1 MAMFGSKKAKPSE
14 GSDLV
19 LAYLE
24 DAQRV
29 RATVI
34 ALDPKGREVPAS
46 LVAVT
51 EERVT
56 LSFQGRV
63 MAEKGEAVSLIFF
76 LDGLRLK
83 AKGRLQELKTGT
95 MILDLPASIELA
107 ERRRQPRA
115 RLNQRE
121 GATAIALTGLFEGI
135 GLTGSI
141 DNISE
146 GGLCLK
152 VGRAMNVKT
161 QGPMHLGP
169 NLISV
174 GEPFMLIKLSK
185 LPKCPLI
192 ELAGVATHVAS
203 EGGILSVGIAFE
215 AGKGGLLGP
224 VKALVSSRASAI
236 PATVP
241 PKARRLQE
249 PKAEPGEAPIE
260 LATPRPVQA
269 KTSEPPPAPAP
280 EPTPEPAPAPPV
292 PAPASETTA
301 EAPEPTARG
310 SALLRMKKRA
320 RTILLA
326 MPSGPDRD
334 ALALLPCP
342 GGYGKGGGPAPR
354 AGPPAPPRGGAGRG
368 GVRVTFP
375 ERVAC
380 LGEAQLVSGDGGV
393 AELRGLA
400 LATLIRQ
407 RLEAP
412 VLLAEASVDAE
423 LVLGAQESGVAQV
436 LVKPYDLDEDFLS
449 LIEGHLGLA

>member
-63 MAEKGEAVSLIFF
+63 MAEKGEFVSLIFF

-95 MILDLPASIELA
+95 MILGLPAAIELA

-192 ELAGVATHVAS
+192 ELAGVATHVTS

-241 PKARRLQE
+241 PKARRPQE

-260 LATPRPVQA
+260 LATARPVQA
-269 KTSEPPPAPAP
+269 KASEPPPTSAP
-280 EPTPEPAPAPPV
+280 ESTPEPAPAPPA
-292 PAPASETTA
+292 PAPEA
-301 EAPEPTARG
+301 EAAAEAQEPTTRG

-326 MPSGPDRD
+326 MPSGQDRD
-334 ALALLPCP
+334 ALAAFLAAD
-342 GGYGKGGGPAPR
+342 GYGK
-354 AGPPAPPRGGAGRG
+354 
-368 GVRVTFP
+368 VRVAATLT
-375 ERVAC
+375 E
-380 LGEAQLVSGDGGV
+380 LLESLEEAQLVFVDGGV
-393 AELRGLA
+393 AELQGLA
-400 LATLIRQ
+400 LAALIHQ

-423 LVLGAQESGVAQV
+423 LVLGARSSGVAQV
-436 LVKPYDLDEDFLS
+436 LVKPYDLDEDFLC

>member
-14 GSDLV
+14 GSELV

-34 ALDPKGREVPAS
+34 ALDPKGREIPAS

-56 LSFQGRV
+56 LSIQGRV

-95 MILDLPASIELA
+95 MILELPTAIELA

-215 AGKGGLLGP
+215 AGKSGLLGP

-260 LATPRPVQA
+260 LASPRPVQA
-269 KTSEPPPAPAP
+269 KTSEPTPAPEPPPAPSAEPAPAPPAPAP
-280 EPTPEPAPAPPV
+280 EAQA
-292 PAPASETTA
+292 AA
-301 EAPEPTARG
+301 EAPELSARG

-320 RTILLA
+320 RSILLA

-334 ALALLPCP
+334 ALAVFLSLD
-342 GGYGKGGGPAPR
+342 GYGK
-354 AGPPAPPRGGAGRG
+354 
-368 GVRVTFP
+368 VRVAATLT
-375 ERVAC
+375 ELLEC
-380 LGEAQLVSGDGGV
+380 LEEAQLVFVDGGV
-393 AELRGLA
+393 AELQGLA

-412 VLLAEASVDAE
+412 VLLAEASVDSE

-436 LVKPYDLDEDFLS
+436 LVKPYDLDEDFLN

>member
-1 MAMFGSKKAKPSE
+1 MAMFGMKKAKPSE

-63 MAEKGEAVSLIFF
+63 MAEKGEFVSLIFF

-83 AKGRLQELKTGT
+83 TKGRLQELKTGT
-95 MILDLPASIELA
+95 MMLDLPAAIELA

-203 EGGILSVGIAFE
+203 EGGILSVGLAFE
-215 AGKGGLLGP
+215 AGKAGLLGP

-241 PKARRLQE
+241 PKARRPQE

-269 KTSEPPPAPAP
+269 KASEPPPAPAP
-280 EPTPEPAPAPPV
+280 ESSPEPATAPPTLAPPAPV
-292 PAPASETTA
+292 PEAGAAA
-301 EAPEPTARG
+301 EAQEPTARG

-334 ALALLPCP
+334 ALASFLTAD
-342 GGYGKGGGPAPR
+342 GYGK
-354 AGPPAPPRGGAGRG
+354 
-368 GVRVTFP
+368 VRVAATLT
-375 ERVAC
+375 ELLGC
-380 LGEAQLVSGDGGV
+380 LEEAQLVFVDGGV
-393 AELRGLA
+393 AELQGLA
-400 LATLIRQ
+400 LAALIHQ

-423 LVLGAQESGVAQV
+423 LVLGARSSGVAQV
-436 LVKPYDLDEDFLS
+436 LVKPYDLDEEFLC